1 MEIQIHHRLKLVLT
15 LALALASLNVDA
27 RARKERADSLVR
39 LMKAE
44 SIEQLVIH
52 GEQYR
57 KAIASTF
64 LHNGTYLISD
74 TALWNVDTKVIN
86 AYGHVKVIQDE
97 TILTSDKLNYYIDDN
112 LAQFRGTLVQLSNK
126 KRNLLRTRYLDYNT
140 RDSLATFSNG
150 AAMRD
155 EDGQV
160 IESLSGT
167 YDTKDKYFTFN
178 DRVNMFSDSMFVKTS
193 KLLYYSET
201 SRADFPTYIDFWRGG
216 NMLSAEKGWYDHAGE
231 TVFFHRN
238 VHGLTAEQEM
248 WADSLYYYKVPG
260 DLLLLGNAQ
269 VQDSTR
275 KVSAMGDIIF
285 YQDSLDQ
292 VTFRRRAAVAM
303 ETRQKDQIDTI
314 YMGAD
319 TLIYRQVMR
328 GKISS
333 GTVKACETRLSDIST
348 DAVTEYRRKAA
359 EEAAAAAAEAMK
371 SSGPT
376 VGVPPKKQG
385 GGSKGD
391 AEDAPSGDDGSAQ
404 EAPAAPHAPPQPDA
418 GEQARKDSL
427 FAPLNE
433 AAAAIDSLVGVRP
446 QADSLAASDTLA
458 VRDTLAAGFL
468 AAADSVLA
476 GGDSLAAGVPDA
488 PASDDDFDMD
498 AVAPADTLPAP
509 PDTLASADTPAA
521 PADTLPPL
529 DTTKI
534 GFIYGI
540 RNVRIFR
547 EDLQVRCDS
556 MVYCDLD
563 SIARFYM
570 DPVVW
575 NEGNRQYTSDSLFI
589 LIGGG
594 GPRKASLQS
603 NAFVITEENEVSY
616 DQIKGAEIMA
626 YFDTLDNTL
635 RRFDALGGASAIF
648 YVKENGEF
656 ATVNKVESKML
667 SGLLVDNN
675 IDQVYYF
682 ESPKNNAYPV
692 VQFPEADKQLKGF
705 NWRPEERPKGRDDI
719 TTMRMRPFERGRYLA
734 RPRTEFQQTEI
745 YFPGYMKGI
754 LREIALRDSLAK
766 VPRPRLDTAALRA
779 AADSLSDM
787 VAQGDSLA
795 VFDSLR
801 VAADSLAAR
810 DSLSAAVPAA
820 AADSLAAATDSLS
833 ALADSTARDTL
844 MQDNVD
850 PLSVPTVDP
859 KQKRQEEREM
869 RRKMRI
875 ARRAAKDAEREAR
888 WAELDRRD
896 SLKLAAKEQ
905 KKLEKQRAKTLKALL
920 AIQKQEAKDEA
931 KLQKYVERYRKQK
944 EREDARRAK
953 REAAKAP
960 KAEAALPP
968 DQDIYMREA
977 VEAPAETAEEEA
989 VEEKDV
995 SKKEPEAGQEIP

>member
-275 KVSAMGDIIF
+275 KVSAMADIIF

-391 AEDAPSGDDGSAQ
+391 AEDAPSGDEESAQ
-404 EAPAAPHAPPQPDA
+404 EAPAAPPAPLQPDA

-458 VRDTLAAGFL
+458 VRDTL

-844 MQDNVD
+844 VQDNVD

-859 KQKRQEEREM
+859 KQKRKEEREM

-944 EREDARRAK
+944 EREEQRRAK
-953 REAAKAP
+953 RESARLPGRDSGEPEADPAP
-960 KAEAALPP
+960 
-968 DQDIYMREA
+968 DDGDVYMQ
-977 VEAPAETAEEEA
+977 EA
-989 VEEKDV
+989 VEEPGKAQP
-995 SKKEPEAGQEIP
+995 SPEAAPGQEIP